1 MLNTRWIVGSNWVVL
16 CIVVAGLCC
25 LGQAEPDRRWD
36 LGAQLV
42 IADFEG
48 LGEVPGGFGGRCLYS
63 LNDYLALDAEVDYFP
78 DYTRRGG
85 AFSPALPAIRSG
97 ITWPHGETEALA
109 GLRAGFRFGGVGLF
123 AKARPGIILLTDH
136 QTRWLTS
143 SDKVRGALDLGGTL
157 ELYPSSRLVIRFDLG
172 RTFIPLGDR
181 YVSTDRTVT
190 APVPS
195 WNVQGGVGFAI
206 RF

>member
-85 AFSPALPAIRSG
+85 AFSSALPAIR
-97 ITWPHGETEALA
+97 
-109 GLRAGFRFGGVGLF
+109 
-123 AKARPGIILLTDH
+123 PG
-136 QTRWLTS
+136 S
-143 SDKVRGALDLGGTL
+143 
-157 ELYPSSRLVIRFDLG
+157 PG
-172 RTFIPLGDR
+172 RTARLRRSPACEPDSALEVSDSSQRHGLG
-181 YVSTDRTVT
+181 SF
-190 APVPS
+190 S
-195 WNVQGGVGFAI
+195 
-206 RF
+206 